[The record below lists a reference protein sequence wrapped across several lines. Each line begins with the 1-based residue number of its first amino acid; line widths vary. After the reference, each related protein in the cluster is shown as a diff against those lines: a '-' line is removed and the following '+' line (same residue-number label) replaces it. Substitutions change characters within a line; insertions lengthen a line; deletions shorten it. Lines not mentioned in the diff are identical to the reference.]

1 MKIKP
6 FEVEE
11 WMNAYETGAK
21 FNIAETC
28 VNSVSLDELFEL
40 TGADKQAFLSSM
52 CSQRLTYGYIEGAPE
67 LKTAFASF
75 TRPSSP
81 RR

>member
-21 FNIAETC
+21 YNIAETC
-28 VNSVSLDELFEL
+28 VNSVSIDELFEL

-52 CSQRLTYGYIEGAPE
+52 CS
-67 LKTAFASF
+67 
-75 TRPSSP
+75 
-81 RR
+81 